1 MSFTDEKLIEI
12 LNDAFYDY
20 TEDTTDEWLQF
31 SLSRP
36 NNTELEFNRLMK
48 ERSVSDEQVS
58 QLKLTHGFN
67 SSLSVA
73 EVLEYFINALGGEKW
88 TAEYAATLRVGYD

>member
-20 TEDTTDEWLQF
+20 TEYTTDEWLQF
-31 SLSRP
+31 SLSRS

-48 ERSVSDEQVS
+48 ERSVSDEQIA
-58 QLKLTHGFN
+58 QLKSTHQPDLD
-67 SSLSVA
+67 LSVA
-73 EVLEYFINALGGEKW
+73 EVLEYFIEALGGEKW
-88 TAEYAATLRVGYD
+88 TAEYAATLRVGSD

>member
-36 NNTELEFNRLMK
+36 P
-48 ERSVSDEQVS
+48 
-58 QLKLTHGFN
+58 
-67 SSLSVA
+67 
-73 EVLEYFINALGGEKW
+73 NALIKYSK
-88 TAEYAATLRVGYD
+88 TSATERLELNP

>member
-1 MSFTDEKLIEI
+1 MSFTSEKLIEI

-36 NNTELEFNRLMK
+36 NNTELEFDRLMK
-48 ERSVSDEQVS
+48 ERSVSDEQLA
-58 QLKLTHGFN
+58 QLKATYELN
-67 SSLSVA
+67 SGLSVEQA
-73 EVLEYFINALGGEKW
+73 LEYFIDALGGEKW
-88 TAEYAATLRVGYD
+88 TAEYAASLRVDYD